1 MTDRPVVVI
10 GAGAAGTMAAIHAA
24 RAGRRVILLEGTRD
38 GGRKILISGGGRCNI
53 LPGTPDPD
61 RFVTDSPRPLLR
73 HILRGWPQPEQRRFF
88 EQELGI
94 PLVEEPETGKLFPVS
109 NRARAVRDALVSAA
123 RSQGA
128 EIRFG
133 VRAAGLNPPEGEGSW
148 QVLLDGA
155 PPIEAARVIVSTGG
169 MSVPTTGSDGAGL
182 GWLAALGI
190 RVQPTYPALT
200 PLTGSDP
207 AHHALAGISLSVD
220 LSADRNSR
228 HARATGGFLF
238 THRGWSGPAVL
249 DISHLAVRSR
259 LAGASHAVLRVRWG
273 GVSPAEWEERLQGGA
288 GQVGPAVRELLPERL
303 VAMLLSQAG
312 VDSAT
317 RLAQLRRQDRQAL
330 VGLLVSYPLPW
341 EGDEGYRKAEVTGGG
356 VALDEV
362 DSYTLESRRHT
373 GLHICG
379 EALDAFGPIGGH
391 NFQWAWATGKLAG
404 AAAGRAGTA

>member
-1 MTDRPVVVI
+1 MTRRPVVVI

-24 RAGRRVILLEGTRD
+24 RTGARVVLLEGTRD

-73 HILRGWPQPEQRRFF
+73 HILRGWPQPDQRRFF

-94 PLVEEPETGKLFPVS
+94 ALTLEAESGKLFPAA
-109 NRARAVRDALVSAA
+109 NRARLVRDALIAAA
-123 RSQGA
+123 RSQGT

-133 VRAAGLNPPEGEGSW
+133 VRAAGLVPPGAGPSWRILIEGGEAI
-148 QVLLDGA
+148 D
-155 PPIEAARVIVSTGG
+155 AARVVVATGG
-169 MSVPTTGSDGAGL
+169 LSVPTTGSDGAGL
-182 GWLAALGI
+182 GWLAQLGI
-190 RVQPTYPALT
+190 RIVPTYPALT

-207 AHHALAGISLSVD
+207 DHHALAGISLAAAIAAPGSGQSGAV
-220 LSADRNSR
+220 
-228 HARATGGFLF
+228 TGGFLF

-259 LAGASHAVLRVRWG
+259 LAGGERQALRVQWAAANP
-273 GVSPAEWEERLQGGA
+273 SEWQERLRGGA
-288 GQVGPAVRELLPERL
+288 GQVGPAVRELLPDRL
-303 VAMLLSQAG
+303 AALVLRQAG
-312 VDSAT
+312 VESST
-317 RLAQLRRQDRQAL
+317 RLSQLRREDRRTL
-330 VGLLVSYPLPW
+330 IGLLTAYPLPW
-341 EGDEGYRKAEVTGGG
+341 SGDEGYRKAEVTGGG

-362 DSYTLESRRHT
+362 ETHSLECRRHT

-391 NFQWAWATGKLAG
+391 NFQWAWATGRLAG
-404 AAAGRAGTA
+404 AAAGRPEAA